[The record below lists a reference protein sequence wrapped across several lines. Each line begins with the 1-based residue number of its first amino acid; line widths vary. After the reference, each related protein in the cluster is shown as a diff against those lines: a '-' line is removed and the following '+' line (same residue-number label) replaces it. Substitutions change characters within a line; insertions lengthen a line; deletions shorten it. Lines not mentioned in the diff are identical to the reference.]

1 MNESENLYKFVEESN
16 RIEGIFAPAKIIE
29 HYDALENFLSLADEI
44 KIEDLQTF
52 VSKIQPGALLR
63 DQPGMEVMVGG
74 RPCARSYLVI
84 SLLQSLLLDIKE
96 RKVDMW
102 MAHCRYETIHP
113 FMDGNGRSG
122 RALWLWMWKHQEK
135 KMVPPSFLHMFYYQS
150 IAKISGRKIC
160 QRS

>member
-1 MNESENLYKFVEESN
+1 MNESDSLLKFAKESN
-16 RIEGIFAPAKIIE
+16 MIEGIFGPGQDAD
-29 HYDALENFLSLADEI
+29 HYDALIEFLSIADEI
-44 KIEDLQTF
+44 KISDLQTF

-84 SLLQSLLLDIKE
+84 SLLQNLLLDIKE

-135 KMVPPSFLHMFYYQS
+135 DMVPPSFLHMFYYQTL
-150 IAKISGRKIC
+150 RKY
-160 QRS
+160 QVMEF